1 MSSLLIGIEDNS
13 WNISIH
19 ILNPQCQIHWFVFSW
34 DDSQMLSCQSKEV
47 YRMESRESSCV
58 GLGYHVPISY
68 MFILPEADE
77 FFLNTIDT
85 QGKSLLFKEYVSD
98 LSLCCKRIE

>member
-1 MSSLLIGIEDNS
+1 
-13 WNISIH
+13 
-19 ILNPQCQIHWFVFSW
+19 
-34 DDSQMLSCQSKEV
+34 MLSCQSKEV

-58 GLGYHVPISY
+58 DLGGRRIIKK